1 MWCLVTSLFG
11 NSVALLEV
19 NSARLDELCFR
30 MATGLSVDE
39 QLSAVP
45 RLQHSSFNAPLFQ
58 APDSG
63 QVVLGFRIH
72 RVSF

>member
-1 MWCLVTSLFG
+1 MCCLVTSLFG

-19 NSARLDELCFR
+19 NSAGLDELCFR

-45 RLQHSSFNAPLFQ
+45 RLQHSSFNLNE
-58 APDSG
+58 APDPG